1 MRKIDK
7 YSNHIRTFSLFLALA
22 VMLPVGA
29 WAQTSSSSNYQVQEA
44 QFGSG
49 GAAEVCS
56 GNEYC
61 AQGSL
66 GANAV
71 GGQSSANF
79 DAEAGVLTD
88 NEEFLEFVILNTN
101 VNLGVLSTTTTGT
114 GTAEF
119 YVRTYLSSGYAVY
132 SVAPS
137 PSIAAGESLDP
148 MTTTAASQQG
158 TEQFGINLVDNTNPN
173 IGANL
178 ANQPDGTFADGAIST
193 GYDVVDQFRYVDGE
207 SIVEAPATVGNQ
219 GTGQTNYTISYI
231 ANVSAL
237 TPAGTY
243 VMNHNLIAV
252 PTY

>member
-1 MRKIDK
+1 
-7 YSNHIRTFSLFLALA
+7 
-22 VMLPVGA
+22 MLPLSA
-29 WAQTSSSSNYQVQEA
+29 LAQTSSSNNYQVQEA

-71 GGQSSANF
+71 GNQSSANF
-79 DAEAGVLTD
+79 DSQAGVLTE
-88 NEEFLEFVILNTN
+88 NEEFLEFVILDTS
-101 VNLGVLSTTTTGT
+101 VNLGVLDPSTTGT
-114 GTAEF
+114 GTSEF
-119 YVRTYLSSGYAVY
+119 YVRTYLSSGYTVY

-137 PSIAAGESLDP
+137 PTVGGESIDP
-148 MTTTAASQQG
+148 MTTTAASAQG
-158 TEQFGINLVDNTNPN
+158 TEQFGINLVDNTNPD

-178 ANQPDGTFADGAIST
+178 ANQPDGTFADGAIAA
-193 GYDVVDQFRYVDGE
+193 GYGTVDQFRYVDGE
-207 SIVEAPATVGNQ
+207 AIVESPGTPGNQ
-219 GTGQTNYTISYI
+219 GTGQTNFTISYI

-243 VMNHNLIAV
+243 LMNHNLIAV

>member
-1 MRKIDK
+1 MLL
-7 YSNHIRTFSLFLALA
+7 TLA
-22 VMLPVGA
+22 VMLPLSA
-29 WAQTSSSSNYQVQEA
+29 LAQTSSSSNFQVQEA

-49 GAAEVCS
+49 GTAEVCS
-56 GNEYC
+56 GNQYC

-71 GGQSSANF
+71 GNQSSANF
-79 DAEAGVLTD
+79 DSQAGVLTE
-88 NEEFLEFVILNTN
+88 NEEFLEFVILDTS
-101 VNLGVLSTTTTGT
+101 VDLGELTPTTTGT

-119 YVRTYLSSGYAVY
+119 YVRTYLSSSYAVY

-158 TEQFGINLVDNTNPN
+158 TEQFGINLVDNTNPD

-178 ANQPDGTFADGAIST
+178 ANQPDGTFADGAISA
-193 GYDVVDQFRYVDGE
+193 GYGTVDQFRYVDGE
-207 SIVEAPATVGNQ
+207 TIVEAPATVGNQ